1 MFTDLQAYNIQTKTC
16 NLLLSRKLD
25 KQRHPN
31 YSEEIQQCQFVHFLA
46 NISLPALHNKA
57 YLKKVENH
65 NCYLSILMIQLHTV
79 LIFSPIFSQLFL
91 ESNF

>member
-1 MFTDLQAYNIQTKTC
+1 MLTDLQAYNILTKTL

-46 NISLPALHNKA
+46 NISFPALNNKA
-57 YLKKVENH
+57 YLKYVENH
-65 NCYLSILMIQLHTV
+65 NCYLSISMI
-79 LIFSPIFSQLFL
+79 
-91 ESNF
+91 